1 MKKITNIETI
11 RNFATKVLASENVE
25 IGAPLVLEEVTFV
38 PIIKHEIPRD
48 ERDYLSLS
56 EAIDE
61 DVCKI
66 TDKGTEVAH
75 ILFENIS
82 EFPILIE
89 EGEIFKGQGTQ
100 DRMCVGT
107 IKVEPMKTV
116 EIPVKCVHAP
126 HHLSSGAAFG
136 YGGKAG
142 RGMLKELRSL
152 KFSSAVSKA
161 PASTISQGRVW
172 DQVHYENAMEDVA
185 DNTKYTENVEKRR
198 VRAKKIGKKLNFPT
212 NTVGVVVVN
221 PEGDVKGLEIH
232 RTPHNF
238 KVRKDGILESIE
250 ANVSW
255 EKKGKGPFKN
265 PKEKVRSI
273 FEKLSKLKENEEA
286 QNQVEI
292 DGTVLN
298 MDGINGEA
306 FTTTFYSN
314 ICPKCNETK
323 PRQKDC
329 PHCGALEDD
338 SDEMT
343 YMSLM

>member
-1 MKKITNIETI
+1 MTNIETI
-11 RNFATKVLASENVE
+11 KKFATKVLASESIE
-25 IGAPLVLEEVTFV
+25 IGVPLVLEEITFI

-56 EAIDE
+56 EALE
-61 DVCKI
+61 EGACKI

-152 KFSSAVSKA
+152 KFSHAVNKA
-161 PASTISQGRVW
+161 PASTIDQSRVW
-172 DQVHYENAMEDVA
+172 DQVHYENVMADVA

-198 VRAKKIGKKLNFPT
+198 ERAEKIGKKLKFPT

-250 ANVSW
+250 ANISW
-255 EKKGKGPFKN
+255 EPEGKGSFKNAQEKVKELFKKISELKKGK
-265 PKEKVRSI
+265 EA
-273 FEKLSKLKENEEA
+273 LS
-286 QNQVEI
+286 QVEI
-292 DGTVLN
+292 SGLAINLDGVS
-298 MDGINGEA
+298 GEA
-306 FTTTFYSN
+306 YTTTFYSGV
-314 ICPKCNETK
+314 CPSCNSQK
-323 PRQKDC
+323 PRQKAC
-329 PHCGALEDD
+329 PNCGFLEEDM
-338 SDEMT
+338 DEIA
-343 YMSLM
+343 YMSMY

>member
-1 MKKITNIETI
+1 MTNIETI
-11 RNFATKVLASENVE
+11 KKFATKVLASESIE
-25 IGAPLVLEEVTFV
+25 IGVPLVLEEITFI

-56 EAIDE
+56 EALE
-61 DVCKI
+61 EGACKI

-126 HHLSSGAAFG
+126 HHLSSGADFR

-152 KFSSAVSKA
+152 KFSHAVNKA
-161 PASTISQGRVW
+161 PASTIDQMRVW
-172 DQVHYENAMEDVA
+172 DQVHYENAMADVA

-198 VRAKKIGKKLNFPT
+198 ERAEKIGKKLKFPT

-250 ANVSW
+250 ANISW
-255 EKKGKGPFKN
+255 EKKGKGPYKK
-265 PKEKVRSI
+265 PKEKVRGI
-273 FEKLSKLKENEEA
+273 FEKLTKLKENKDA

-292 DGTVLN
+292 DGTVIN
-298 MDGINGEA
+298 MDEITGEA
-306 FTTTFYSN
+306 YTTTFYSN
-314 ICPKCNETK
+314 FCPKCNETK
-323 PRQKDC
+323 PRQKVC
-329 PHCGALEDD
+329 PNCGAIEEENDD
-338 SDEMT
+338 LA